1 MSLRDVFVAIGMDI
15 DDSPLAQLD
24 RRIDDVI
31 STINGFN
38 FNSIDNAVDE
48 VEDLN
53 DEFEDL
59 ENSVEDAADQVED
72 LDNSNLSNLDREVQN
87 TDGSMNIFK
96 KTVLGLGAA
105 IMALGIGAAVK
116 EFTQGAIE
124 AAAGAQALQA
134 QFDQVF
140 GADAGEAQGVVENLG
155 ESFGMLP
162 NRIKPAYTQM
172 TSLFK
177 GLGLETGDAMDA
189 SQRAV
194 SAVADAAAF
203 YDKSF
208 EDANSALNSFI
219 KGNYEGGEAIGL
231 FANETQLAG
240 FATKE
245 LGLDWK
251 NLGEADK
258 QLARLTFAEK
268 MMESAGATGQAL
280 RESESYENQLGNLKQ
295 AWQDFL
301 AKAGAPILE
310 QAVGVLSKLSDVIS
324 NVDPGPFMEFVAT
337 GIDKM
342 SVFKDILSA
351 YYDTYQ
357 SLFSGDVS
365 DVANIWEKIG
375 VPPELAAGIQAHT
388 QNILDGFNFMKDVI
402 LQFVNDVIIPL
413 MPVAQE
419 FVGNA
424 MGVIGNVVSGASDIF
439 NTFKSIIAGVIEGVI
454 IPMFPVARSV
464 IETAMNFI
472 SPLLRIAGS
481 LFSGLAG
488 AVRFLVEEI
497 IVPLMPL
504 ATMGIKTAWSVMK
517 PILDGMKSAFDAIAD
532 AVEWV
537 IEKLSSVGRVLKKLD
552 IGSKIGGV
560 VSKVTNMFP
569 GFEVGLGRVPYD
581 DMPALLHKDEA
592 VLPAE
597 EADALRSAGILK
609 GDGTNPSLDFGN
621 AGKYNTAAT
630 VTTSTT
636 TSKVHAPV
644 QIFVQGGNTNDET
657 VFNIKEAMEEFFSDL
672 NVIIPQVREG

>member
-24 RRIDDVI
+24 RRIDDII
-31 STINGFN
+31 SSINGFN

-59 ENSVEDAADQVED
+59 ENSIEDAADQVED

-116 EFTQGAIE
+116 DFTQGAIE

-240 FATKE
+240 FASKE

-324 NVDPGPFMEFVAT
+324 NVDPGPFMEFVSA
-337 GIDKM
+337 GFDQLSK
-342 SVFKDILSA
+342 VKDIIDA
-351 YYDTYQ
+351 VYNTIM
-357 SLFSGDVS
+357 SLVYNTGEVS
-365 DVANIWEKIG
+365 DIWQNLG
-375 VPPELAAGIQAHT
+375 VPPEIADGIASFAQKVA
-388 QNILDGFNFMKDVI
+388 DGFNYGKDVI
-402 LQFVNDVIIPL
+402 MQFVNDVVIPL

-419 FVGNA
+419 FIGNS
-424 MGVIGNVVSGASDIF
+424 MGVIANVVSTGINIF
-439 NTFKSIIAGVIEGVI
+439 STLKSIVQGVIEGVI
-454 IPMFPVARSV
+454 VPLFPVARSV
-464 IETAMNFI
+464 IETSMNFI
-472 SPLLRIAGS
+472 SPILRIVSS
-481 LFSGLAG
+481 LFSGISSV
-488 AVRFLVEEI
+488 VRFLVEEI
-497 IVPLMPL
+497 IVPLLPL
-504 ATMGIKTAWSVMK
+504 ATVSIKVAWAAMK
-517 PILDGMKSAFDAIAD
+517 PILDAMKSAFDAIAD

-537 IEKLSSVGRVLKKLD
+537 IGKLGAVGKALSKLD
-552 IGSKIGGV
+552 IGSKISGV
-560 VSKVTNMFP
+560 VSKVTNMLP

-581 DMPALLHKDEA
+581 EMPALLHKDEA

-609 GDGTNPSLDFGN
+609 GDGKNPSLDFGN

>member
-24 RRIDDVI
+24 RRIDDII
-31 STINGFN
+31 SSINGFN

-59 ENSVEDAADQVED
+59 ENSIEDAADQVED

-116 EFTQGAIE
+116 DFTQGAIE

-240 FATKE
+240 FASKE

-324 NVDPGPFMEFVAT
+324 NVDPGPFMEFVSAGFDQLSKVKDVIDAVYNTIMSLVYNT
-337 GIDKM
+337 GE
-342 SVFKDILSA
+342 
-351 YYDTYQ
+351 
-357 SLFSGDVS
+357 VS
-365 DVANIWEKIG
+365 DIWQNLG
-375 VPPELAAGIQAHT
+375 VPPEIADGIASFAQKVA
-388 QNILDGFNFMKDVI
+388 DGFNYGKDVI
-402 LQFVNDVIIPL
+402 MQFVNDVIIPL

-419 FVGNA
+419 FIGNS
-424 MGVIGNVVSGASDIF
+424 MGVIANVVSTGINIF
-439 NTFKSIIAGVIEGVI
+439 STLKSIVQGVIEGVI
-454 IPMFPVARSV
+454 VPLFPVARSV
-464 IETAMNFI
+464 IETSMNVI
-472 SPLLRIAGS
+472 SPILRIVSS
-481 LFSGLAG
+481 LFSGISSV
-488 AVRFLVEEI
+488 VRFLVEEI
-497 IVPLMPL
+497 IVPLLPL
-504 ATMGIKTAWSVMK
+504 ATTTIKIAWIAMK
-517 PILDGMKSAFDAIAD
+517 PILDAMKSAFDAIAD

-537 IEKLSSVGRVLKKLD
+537 IGKLGAVGKALSKLD
-552 IGSKIGGV
+552 IGSKISGV
-560 VSKVTNMFP
+560 VSKVTNFFP

-581 DMPALLHKDEA
+581 EMPALLHKDEA

>member
-31 STINGFN
+31 SSINGFN

-324 NVDPGPFMEFVAT
+324 NVDPGPFMEFVSA
-337 GIDKM
+337 GFDQLSK
-342 SVFKDILSA
+342 VKDIIDA
-351 YYDTYQ
+351 VYNTIM
-357 SLFSGDVS
+357 SLVYNTGEVS
-365 DVANIWEKIG
+365 DIWQNLG
-375 VPPELAAGIQAHT
+375 VPPEIADGIASFAQKVA
-388 QNILDGFNFMKDVI
+388 DGFNYGKDVI
-402 LQFVNDVIIPL
+402 LQFVNDVVIPL

-419 FVGNA
+419 FIGNS
-424 MGVIGNVVSGASDIF
+424 MGVIANVVSTGINIF
-439 NTFKSIIAGVIEGVI
+439 STLKSIVQGVIEGVI
-454 IPMFPVARSV
+454 VPLFPVARSV
-464 IETAMNFI
+464 IETSMNVI
-472 SPLLRIAGS
+472 SPILRIVSS
-481 LFSGLAG
+481 LFSGISSV
-488 AVRFLVEEI
+488 VRFLVEEI
-497 IVPLMPL
+497 IVPLLPL
-504 ATMGIKTAWSVMK
+504 ATTTIKIAWIAMK
-517 PILDGMKSAFDAIAD
+517 PILDAMKSAFDAIAD

-537 IEKLSSVGRVLKKLD
+537 IGKLGAVGKALSKLD
-552 IGSKIGGV
+552 IGSKISGV
-560 VSKVTNMFP
+560 VSKVTNFFP

-581 DMPALLHKDEA
+581 EMPALLHKDEA

>member
-15 DDSPLAQLD
+15 DDGPLAELD

-31 STINGFN
+31 SSINGLN

-59 ENSVEDAADQVED
+59 ENSIEDAADQVED
-72 LDNSNLSNLDREVQN
+72 LDNSNLSNLDREIQN

-116 EFTQGAIE
+116 DFTQGAIE

-240 FATKE
+240 FASQE

-324 NVDPGPFMEFVAT
+324 NVDPGPFMEFVSA
-337 GIDKM
+337 GFDQLSK
-342 SVFKDILSA
+342 VKDIIDA
-351 YYDTYQ
+351 VYNTIM
-357 SLFSGDVS
+357 SLVYNTGEVS
-365 DVANIWEKIG
+365 DIWQNLG
-375 VPPELAAGIQAHT
+375 VPPEVADGIASFAQKVA
-388 QNILDGFNFMKDVI
+388 DGFNYGKDVI
-402 LQFVNDVIIPL
+402 MQFVNDVVIPL

-419 FVGNA
+419 FIGNS
-424 MGVIGNVVSGASDIF
+424 MGVIANVVSTGINIF
-439 NTFKSIIAGVIEGVI
+439 STLKSIVQGVIEGVI
-454 IPMFPVARSV
+454 VPLFPVARSV
-464 IETAMNFI
+464 IETSMNFI
-472 SPLLRIAGS
+472 SPILRIVGS
-481 LFSGLAG
+481 LFSGISSV
-488 AVRFLVEEI
+488 VRFLVEEI
-497 IVPLMPL
+497 IVPLLPL
-504 ATMGIKTAWSVMK
+504 ATTTIKIAWIAMK
-517 PILDGMKSAFDAIAD
+517 PILDGMKIAFDAIAD

-537 IEKLSSVGRVLKKLD
+537 IDKLGAVGKALKNLD

-560 VSKVTNMFP
+560 VSKVSNLLP

-636 TSKVHAPV
+636 TSKIHAPV
-644 QIFVQGGNTNDET
+644 QIFVQGGNTKDET

-672 NVIIPQVREG
+672 NVIIPQIREG

>member
-24 RRIDDVI
+24 RRIDDII
-31 STINGFN
+31 SSINGFN

-59 ENSVEDAADQVED
+59 ENSIEDAADQVED

-116 EFTQGAIE
+116 DFTQGAIE

-194 SAVADAAAF
+194 SAIADAAAF

-324 NVDPGPFMEFVAT
+324 NVDPGPFMEFVSA
-337 GIDKM
+337 GFDQLSK
-342 SVFKDILSA
+342 VKDIIDA
-351 YYDTYQ
+351 VYNTIM
-357 SLFSGDVS
+357 SLVYNTGEVS
-365 DVANIWEKIG
+365 DIWQNLG
-375 VPPELAAGIQAHT
+375 VPPEIADGIASFAQKVA
-388 QNILDGFNFMKDVI
+388 DGFNYGKDVI
-402 LQFVNDVIIPL
+402 MQFVNDVIIPL

-419 FVGNA
+419 FIGNS
-424 MGVIGNVVSGASDIF
+424 MGVIANVVSTGINIF
-439 NTFKSIIAGVIEGVI
+439 STLKSIVQGVIEGVI
-454 IPMFPVARSV
+454 VPLFPVARSV
-464 IETAMNFI
+464 IETSMNVI
-472 SPLLRIAGS
+472 SPILRIVGS
-481 LFSGLAG
+481 LFSGISSV
-488 AVRFLVEEI
+488 VRFLVEEI
-497 IVPLMPL
+497 IVPLLPL
-504 ATMGIKTAWSVMK
+504 ATTTIKIAWIVMK
-517 PILDGMKSAFDAIAD
+517 PILDAMKSAFDAIAD

-537 IEKLSSVGRVLKKLD
+537 IEKIGAVGKALKKLD
-552 IGSKIGGV
+552 IGSKISGV
-560 VSKVTNMFP
+560 VSNVSNLLP

-581 DMPALLHKDEA
+581 EMPALLHKDEA

-644 QIFVQGGNTNDET
+644 QIFVQGGNTNDDT

>member
-31 STINGFN
+31 RSINGFN

-59 ENSVEDAADQVED
+59 ENSIEDTADQVED

-96 KTVLGLGAA
+96 KTVLGLGSAL
-105 IMALGIGAAVK
+105 MALGIGAAVK

-240 FATKE
+240 FASKE

-301 AKAGAPILE
+301 AKAGTPILE

-324 NVDPGPFMEFVAT
+324 NIDPGPFMEFVSA
-337 GIDKM
+337 GFDQLSK
-342 SVFKDILSA
+342 VKDIIDA
-351 YYDTYQ
+351 VYNTIM
-357 SLFSGDVS
+357 SLVYNTGEVS
-365 DVANIWEKIG
+365 DIWQNLG
-375 VPPELAAGIQAHT
+375 VPPEVADGIATFAQKVA
-388 QNILDGFNFMKDVI
+388 DGFNYGKDVI
-402 LQFVNDVIIPL
+402 MQFVNDVVIPL

-419 FVGNA
+419 FIGNS
-424 MGVIGNVVSGASDIF
+424 MGVISNVVSTGINIF
-439 NTFKSIIAGVIEGVI
+439 STLKSIVQGVIEGVI
-454 IPMFPVARSV
+454 VPLFPVARSV
-464 IETAMNFI
+464 IETSMNVI
-472 SPLLRIAGS
+472 SPILRIVSS
-481 LFSGLAG
+481 LFSGISSV
-488 AVRFLVEEI
+488 VRFLVEEI
-497 IVPLMPL
+497 IVPLLPL
-504 ATMGIKTAWSVMK
+504 ATATIKIAWGIMK
-517 PILDGMKSAFDAIAD
+517 PILDGIKSAFDAIAD

-537 IEKLSSVGRVLKKLD
+537 IDKLGAVGRALKNLD
-552 IGSKIGGV
+552 IGSKISGV
-560 VSKVTNMFP
+560 VSKVTNFFP

-581 DMPALLHKDEA
+581 EMPALLHKDEA

-621 AGKYNTAAT
+621 AGKYNTAST

>member
-324 NVDPGPFMEFVAT
+324 NVDPGPFMEFVSA
-337 GIDKM
+337 GFDQLSK
-342 SVFKDILSA
+342 VKDIIDA
-351 YYDTYQ
+351 VYNTIM
-357 SLFSGDVS
+357 SLVYNTGEVS
-365 DVANIWEKIG
+365 DIWQNLG
-375 VPPELAAGIQAHT
+375 VPPEIADGIASFAQKVA
-388 QNILDGFNFMKDVI
+388 DGFNYGKDVI
-402 LQFVNDVIIPL
+402 LQFVNDVVIPL

-419 FVGNA
+419 FIGNS
-424 MGVIGNVVSGASDIF
+424 MGVIANVVSAGINIF
-439 NTFKSIIAGVIEGVI
+439 STLKSIVQGVIEGVI
-454 IPMFPVARSV
+454 VPLFPVARSV
-464 IETAMNFI
+464 IETSMNVI
-472 SPLLRIAGS
+472 SPILRIVSS
-481 LFSGLAG
+481 LFSGISSV
-488 AVRFLVEEI
+488 VRFLVEEI
-497 IVPLMPL
+497 IVPLLPL
-504 ATMGIKTAWSVMK
+504 ATTTIKIAWIVMK
-517 PILDGMKSAFDAIAD
+517 PILDAMKSAFDAIAD

-537 IEKLSSVGRVLKKLD
+537 IEKIGAVGKALKKLD
-552 IGSKIGGV
+552 IGSKISGV
-560 VSKVTNMFP
+560 VSNVSNLLP

-581 DMPALLHKDEA
+581 EMPALLHKDEA

>member
-324 NVDPGPFMEFVAT
+324 NVDPGPFMEFVSA
-337 GIDKM
+337 GFDQLSK
-342 SVFKDILSA
+342 VKDIIDA
-351 YYDTYQ
+351 VYNTIM
-357 SLFSGDVS
+357 SLVYNTGEVS
-365 DVANIWEKIG
+365 DIWQNLG
-375 VPPELAAGIQAHT
+375 VPPEIADGIASFAQKVA
-388 QNILDGFNFMKDVI
+388 DGFNYGIDVI
-402 LQFVNDVIIPL
+402 LQFVNDVVIPL

-419 FVGNA
+419 FIGNS
-424 MGVIGNVVSGASDIF
+424 MGVIANVVSTGINIF
-439 NTFKSIIAGVIEGVI
+439 STLKSIVQGVIEGVI
-454 IPMFPVARSV
+454 VPLFPVARSV
-464 IETAMNFI
+464 IETSMNVI
-472 SPLLRIAGS
+472 SPILRIVSS
-481 LFSGLAG
+481 LFSGISSV
-488 AVRFLVEEI
+488 VRFLVEEI
-497 IVPLMPL
+497 IVPLLPL
-504 ATMGIKTAWSVMK
+504 ATTTIKIAWIVMK
-517 PILDGMKSAFDAIAD
+517 PILDAMKSAFDAIAD

-537 IEKLSSVGRVLKKLD
+537 IEKIGAVGKALKKLD
-552 IGSKIGGV
+552 IGSKISGV
-560 VSKVTNMFP
+560 VSNVSNLLP

-581 DMPALLHKDEA
+581 EMPALLHKDEA

-597 EADALRSAGILK
+597 EAGALRSAGILK

-657 VFNIKEAMEEFFSDL
+657 VFNIKEAMEEFFGDL

>member
-96 KTVLGLGAA
+96 RTVLGLGAA

-134 QFDQVF
+134 QFEQVF

-324 NVDPGPFMEFVAT
+324 NVDPGPFMEFVSAGFDQLSKVRDIIDAVYNTIMSLVYNT
-337 GIDKM
+337 GE
-342 SVFKDILSA
+342 
-351 YYDTYQ
+351 
-357 SLFSGDVS
+357 VS
-365 DVANIWEKIG
+365 DIWQNLG
-375 VPPELAAGIQAHT
+375 VPPEIADGIASFAQKVA
-388 QNILDGFNFMKDVI
+388 DGFNYGKDVI
-402 LQFVNDVIIPL
+402 MQFVNDVVIPL

-419 FVGNA
+419 FIGNS
-424 MGVIGNVVSGASDIF
+424 MGVIANVVSAGINIF
-439 NTFKSIIAGVIEGVI
+439 STLKSIVQGVIEGVI
-454 IPMFPVARSV
+454 VPLFPVARSV
-464 IETAMNFI
+464 IETSMNVI
-472 SPLLRIAGS
+472 SPILRIVSS
-481 LFSGLAG
+481 LFSGISG
-488 AVRFLVEEI
+488 VIRFLVEEI
-497 IVPLMPL
+497 IVPLLPL
-504 ATMGIKTAWSVMK
+504 ATTTIKIAWIVMK
-517 PILDGMKSAFDAIAD
+517 PILDAMKSAFDAIAD

-537 IEKLSSVGRVLKKLD
+537 IEKIGAVGKALKKLD
-552 IGSKIGGV
+552 IGSKISGV
-560 VSKVTNMFP
+560 VSNVSNLLP

-581 DMPALLHKDEA
+581 EMPALLHKDEA

-644 QIFVQGGNTNDET
+644 QIIVQGGSTNDET

>member
-24 RRIDDVI
+24 RRIDEVI
-31 STINGFN
+31 SSINGFN

-59 ENSVEDAADQVED
+59 ENSIEDAADQVED

-116 EFTQGAIE
+116 DFTQGAIE

-324 NVDPGPFMEFVAT
+324 NVDPGPFMEFVSA
-337 GIDKM
+337 GFDQLSK
-342 SVFKDILSA
+342 VKDIIDA
-351 YYDTYQ
+351 VYNTIM
-357 SLFSGDVS
+357 SLVYNTGEIS
-365 DVANIWEKIG
+365 DIWQNLG
-375 VPPELAAGIQAHT
+375 VPPEIADGIASFAQKVA
-388 QNILDGFNFMKDVI
+388 DGFNYGKDVI
-402 LQFVNDVIIPL
+402 MQFVNDVIIPL

-419 FVGNA
+419 FIGNS
-424 MGVIGNVVSGASDIF
+424 MGVIANVVSTGINIF
-439 NTFKSIIAGVIEGVI
+439 STLKSIVQGVIEGVI
-454 IPMFPVARSV
+454 VPLFPVARSV
-464 IETAMNFI
+464 IETSMNVI
-472 SPLLRIAGS
+472 SPILRIVSS
-481 LFSGLAG
+481 LFSGISG
-488 AVRFLVEEI
+488 VIRFLVEEI
-497 IVPLMPL
+497 IVPLLPL
-504 ATMGIKTAWSVMK
+504 ATTTIKIAWIVMK

-537 IEKLSSVGRVLKKLD
+537 IEKIGAVGKALKKLD
-552 IGSKIGGV
+552 IGSKISGV
-560 VSKVTNMFP
+560 VSNVSNLLP

-581 DMPALLHKDEA
+581 EMPALLHKDEA